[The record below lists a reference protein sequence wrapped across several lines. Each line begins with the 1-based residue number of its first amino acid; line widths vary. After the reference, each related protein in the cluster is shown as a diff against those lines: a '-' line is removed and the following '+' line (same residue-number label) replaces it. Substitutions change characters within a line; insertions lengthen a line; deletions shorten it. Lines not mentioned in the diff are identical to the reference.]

1 MGGAMLCNHV
11 FESRLAAGDSWGEAF
26 KYWFEH
32 CGQDYE
38 NWHTGQLIYG
48 DPMVRLRGGR
58 IRTNS
63 LLQLV
68 EDQGAMHEAINK
80 TRIDEEKKFFEQFL
94 MQDIKLEKEHAA
106 EDQSAQEYN
115 EARRQLLSVS
125 ATRLRQK
132 AAAEFNQFFTFW
144 LISR

>member
-1 MGGAMLCNHV
+1 MMAIGSVHGLASTGCTHTGAMLCNDV
-11 FESRLAAGDSWGEAF
+11 FESQLAAGYSWGEAF

-38 NWHTGQLIYG
+38 MWHTGQLIYG

-58 IRTNS
+58 IRANS

-68 EDQGAMHEAINK
+68 EDQGTMREPINK

-94 MQDIKLEKEHAA
+94 MQTSSL
-106 EDQSAQEYN
+106 
-115 EARRQLLSVS
+115 RRNMPLRIRVYRST
-125 ATRLRQK
+125 TRL
-132 AAAEFNQFFTFW
+132 
-144 LISR
+144 